1 MSNSFSH
8 RVYFPCQYD
17 GNDIVDIEIT
27 FDGTY
32 TIQFTHQGPCVAC
45 KTWPN
50 TEVSFIRDIPYLPP
64 SLLYMISTAGKDGS
78 VRKLIQ
84 ILHKVCSEIQKEKKE
99 IETNLESENRQ
110 LRAELESSKKQI
122 EELQLTNQELV
133 DQLIFCSTSLE
144 QRLDIMLES
153 AFVELHM

>member
-1 MSNSFSH
+1 MSETFSH
-8 RVYFPCQYD
+8 RVCFPCQY

-45 KTWPN
+45 QSWPN
-50 TEVSFIRDIPYLPP
+50 TEVSFIRNIPYLPR
-64 SLLYMISTAGKDGS
+64 SLLYMISTSGKDGS

-84 ILHKVCSEIQKEKKE
+84 ILHKLCSETFQQEKKE
-99 IETNLESENRQ
+99 IENNVDSEIRQ
-110 LRAELESSKKQI
+110 LRAELESSKKRI
-122 EELQLTNQELV
+122 EELQVTNQELV